1 MKFGL
6 IGYPLGHSFSKPYFE
21 SKFQQ
26 EGYSGFTY
34 DNFPVDKADRLGDT
48 LRTDVIGFN
57 ITIPYKSAIISFL
70 NDIDS
75 TAWAIGAVNT
85 IARTGENSWKGFNTD
100 WLGFR
105 DSIKNWIG
113 DEAMPRK
120 ALILGTGG
128 AAKAIRFALSTLG
141 ISSALVSTHGKG
153 DYTYMGLTKALIR
166 DHLLIINTTP
176 LGMLPETEVAPAI
189 PYDALTKDHWLFDV
203 IYNPANTLFLAHGKQ
218 MGAQTLNGLD
228 MLHRQA
234 EHAWMIWKA
243 YGKF

>member
-21 SKFQQ
+21 SKFQR
-26 EGYSGFTY
+26 EGLSDFTY
-34 DNFPVDKADRLGDT
+34 NNFPVDKAERLGET
-48 LRTDVIGFN
+48 LRADVLGFN
-57 ITIPYKSAIISFL
+57 VTIPYKTAIISFL
-70 NDIDS
+70 NEIDS

-113 DEAMPRK
+113 DALPQK

-128 AAKAIRFALSTLG
+128 VAKAIRFGLSTLG
-141 ISSALVSTHGKG
+141 ISSSTVSTQGNG
-153 DYTYMGLTKALIR
+153 DYTYQGLTRSMIQE
-166 DHLLIINTTP
+166 HLLIINATP
-176 LGMLPETEVAPAI
+176 LGMLPETEAAPTI

-203 IYNPANTLFLAHGKQ
+203 IYNPANTLFLAHGQHK
-218 MGAQTLNGLD
+218 GSQTLNGLE
-228 MLHRQA
+228 MLHLQA
-234 EHAWMIWKA
+234 ENAWMIWKA